1 MVFLTPNENF
11 SLASGIINTPFLE
24 NIYQSF
30 MAEAFIDLG
39 RTITLH
45 LQPQI
50 QQDVPTQSQNQPSQY
65 NPFFGRVPLPQTNT
79 RNTGTKLVHRDV
91 QYKAQIKIGP
101 MVMGDD
107 YLGIGD
113 LKANE
118 AVVTLDIG
126 ALAHLGETLS
136 ISIEGRRY
144 SITETRPIGFSS
156 RRFIMVKMSEIQ
168 ELDQALGENEG

>member
-1 MVFLTPNENF
+1 
-11 SLASGIINTPFLE
+11 
-24 NIYQSF
+24 
-30 MAEAFIDLG
+30 
-39 RTITLH
+39 
-45 LQPQI
+45 
-50 QQDVPTQSQNQPSQY
+50 
-65 NPFFGRVPLPQTNT
+65 
-79 RNTGTKLVHRDV
+79 
-91 QYKAQIKIGP
+91 
-101 MVMGDD
+101 GDD

-126 ALAHLGETLS
+126 ALEHLGETLS

-156 RRFIMVKMSEIQ
+156 RRFILVKMSEIQ